1 MFRIVPNCFYKVK
14 GLYIQGTL
22 CGALVNY
29 SHKLRNVFMNVPNC
43 PKLFLQ
49 GEGIVYPRDIM
60 RGSCQLLTQIEKCIH
75 ECPKLSQIVSV
86 RWRDCISKGHHVG
99 FNQSSSSGFP
109 PSTPRWFINL
119 VRRTT
124 LKSFLT
130 GFNHYLN
137 FFKAAH
143 LSCGQEQLWNLSHSF
158 EADSIFKADRIYLF
172 H

>member
-1 MFRIVPNCFYKVK
+1 MAFRKFNLALG
-14 GLYIQGTL
+14 GLTTTVSVF
-22 CGALVNY
+22 VN
-29 SHKLRNVFMNVPNC
+29 STNITTNIETAMLSN
-43 PKLFLQ
+43 
-49 GEGIVYPRDIM
+49 PRDTT
-60 RGSCQLLTQIEKCIH
+60 RGSCQILTQIEKCIH
-75 ECPKLSQIVSV
+75 ECPRLSQIVSI

-130 GFNHYLN
+130 GFNHNLN
-137 FFKAAH
+137 FSKAAH
-143 LSCGQEQLWNLSHSF
+143 LSSGQEQLWNLSHSF
-158 EADSIFKADRIYLF
+158 KADSIFKADRIYLF